1 MSSGSG
7 FINGEVGVG
16 VGAIDDDID
25 VHVKGKQEQ
34 GQKDILWEDVPH
46 GQIYPRSE
54 TERARREAQTGTSQP
69 QLTQQ

>member
-1 MSSGSG
+1 MRELGLGFECRCRLGKEAITRTETKVSVQFTGV

-34 GQKDILWEDVPH
+34 GQKDIL
-46 GQIYPRSE
+46 
-54 TERARREAQTGTSQP
+54 
-69 QLTQQ
+69 